1 MRVRQSI
8 HKMNVA
14 TTECNG
20 IWEALSGLDDLGRL
34 YEGTGTGGGQDLEWK
49 KRRWHW
55 KFRGVSKAL
64 EKTRVGKGGSSQ
76 VGESLG
82 D

>member
-34 YEGTGTGGGQDLEWK
+34 YEGTGTGGG
-49 KRRWHW
+49 
-55 KFRGVSKAL
+55 
-64 EKTRVGKGGSSQ
+64 
-76 VGESLG
+76 
-82 D
+82 